1 MIRVSDENKPSC
13 NSDCSYFIPMV
24 KTIVIKKTSVMDKN
38 KARKEYPGAAIDK
51 ADNDRVSEKL
61 VKESVKELNNN
72 PRNSDEK
79 MP

>member
-1 MIRVSDENKPSC
+1 
-13 NSDCSYFIPMV
+13 
-24 KTIVIKKTSVMDKN
+24 MDKN

-79 MP
+79 MPWVRAQKTKTVRDNSRTVLWLMGL

>member
-1 MIRVSDENKPSC
+1 
-13 NSDCSYFIPMV
+13 
-24 KTIVIKKTSVMDKN
+24 MDKN

-79 MP
+79 CPE